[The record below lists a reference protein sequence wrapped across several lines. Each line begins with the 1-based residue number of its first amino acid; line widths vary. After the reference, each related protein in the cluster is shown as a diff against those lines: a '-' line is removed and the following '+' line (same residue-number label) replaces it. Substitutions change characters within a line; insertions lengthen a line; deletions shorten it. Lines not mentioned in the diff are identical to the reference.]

1 MSADVAA
8 PASEYFRG
16 PGSWLDER
24 GLVTSSTMD
33 LSDARQAEADTDGVL
48 DGEHCFSPEETV
60 LIFDWDDTVH
70 PSSWVQEQGLR
81 LDLESMPTALQWEQL
96 DELARLASSTLSL
109 AKQFGTVVL
118 VTNAE
123 RGWIEMSCA
132 KFLPSLAPM
141 LESVKLLSARSE
153 YERLHLTSPFEWKL
167 RAFDAEIGRVLGP
180 DPQRRRNVLSF
191 GDSSHEREAVIH
203 ATVNMPNC
211 RTKALKFLDRP
222 GVQQLHRQHQLVA
235 QCIHRLVH
243 HDGNLDLCLRT
254 T

>member
-1 MSADVAA
+1 
-8 PASEYFRG
+8 
-16 PGSWLDER
+16 
-24 GLVTSSTMD
+24 MD
-33 LSDARQAEADTDGVL
+33 LFDAGQAGADAISVL
-48 DGEHCFSPEETV
+48 DGTHCFSAEETV
-60 LIFDWDDTVH
+60 IILDWDDTVL

-81 LDLESMPTALQWEQL
+81 VDADSQPTALQAEHL
-96 DELARLASSTLSL
+96 DELARLASGTITL

-153 YERLHLTSPFEWKL
+153 YERHNLTSPFEWKL
-167 RAFDAEIGRVLGP
+167 RAFDNEIRRILGA
-180 DPQRRRNVLSF
+180 DPHRRRNVLSF

-203 ATVNMPNC
+203 ATVNMLNC

-235 QCIHRLVH
+235 QCLHQLVH